1 MKKILLLIGILLGM
15 GGTWLYQWMNPSSYD
30 PYFFLNPK
38 PNYIGDNTYSIEKDI
53 NLFKKGENFDFI
65 FWDTP
70 QQKPK
75 ILYLFPVS
83 SPSPSPHILLKIKN
97 EDLKNGTNSIIDKL
111 KESKNPIINFEL
123 YKIKN
128 DLTEELIERKTM
140 INFDFYTIE
149 NGSLFF
155 YITDQIKQYGQ
166 YRIHIDMLNDGNEL
180 KKNNLTYSIYI
191 EQRFLK

>member
-15 GGTWLYQWMNPSSYD
+15 GGTWLYQWMKPSSDD

-38 PNYIGDNTYSIEKDI
+38 PNYIGDKTYPIEKDI
-53 NLFKKGENFDFI
+53 DLSKKGGAFDFI

-75 ILYLFPVS
+75 ILYLFPLS
-83 SPSPSPHILLKIKN
+83 SPSPHILLKVKN
-97 EDLKNGTNSIIDKL
+97 SDATNGNSSIIYTF
-111 KESKNPIINFEL
+111 KENKDPVVNFEL

-128 DLTEELIERKTM
+128 DLTEELIEKK
-140 INFDFYTIE
+140 IISNLEPYTINNE
-149 NGSLFF
+149 YLFF

-166 YRIHIDMLNDGNEL
+166 YRIHIDILNDNKKLNGNH
-180 KKNNLTYSIYI
+180 LTSSIYI

>member
-1 MKKILLLIGILLGM
+1 MKKTLLLIGVLLGM
-15 GGTWLYQWMNPSSYD
+15 GGAWLYQWMKPPSDD

-38 PNYIGDNTYSIEKDI
+38 PNYIGDKTYSIEKDI
-53 NLFKKGENFDFI
+53 NLFKKGDTFDFI

-75 ILYLFPVS
+75 ILYLFPA
-83 SPSPSPHILLKIKN
+83 PSPSPHILLKIKN

-111 KESKNPIINFEL
+111 KKSKNPIINFEL

-128 DLTEELIERKTM
+128 DLAEELIERKTM

-166 YRIHIDMLNDGNEL
+166 YRIHIDMLNDDNEL
-180 KKNNLTYSIYI
+180 NKNNLTYSIYI

>member
-1 MKKILLLIGILLGM
+1 MKKTLLLIGVLLGM
-15 GGTWLYQWMNPSSYD
+15 GGAWLYQWMKPPSDD

-38 PNYIGDNTYSIEKDI
+38 PNYIGDKTYSIEKDI
-53 NLFKKGENFDFI
+53 NLFKKGDTFDFI

-70 QQKPK
+70 QQKSK
-75 ILYLFPVS
+75 ILYLFPA
-83 SPSPSPHILLKIKN
+83 PSPSPHILLKIKN

-111 KESKNPIINFEL
+111 KKSKNPIINFEL

-166 YRIHIDMLNDGNEL
+166 YRIHIDMLNDDNEL
-180 KKNNLTYSIYI
+180 NKNNLTYSIYI

>member
-1 MKKILLLIGILLGM
+1 MKKTLLLIGILFGM
-15 GGTWLYQWMNPSSYD
+15 GGTWLYQWIKPSSYD

-38 PNYIGDNTYSIEKDI
+38 PNYIGDKTYSIEKDI
-53 NLFKKGENFDFI
+53 NLFKKGEVFDFI

-83 SPSPSPHILLKIKN
+83 SPSPHILLKVKN
-97 EDLKNGTNSIIDKL
+97 EDLENGIDSIIDAL
-111 KESKNPIINFEL
+111 KENKNPIINFEL

-128 DLTEELIERKTM
+128 NLTEELIERKIM
-140 INFDFYTIE
+140 INLDFYTIE
-149 NGSLFF
+149 NGNLFF

-166 YRIHIDMLNDGNEL
+166 YRIHIDMLNEDNEL
-180 KKNNLTYSIYI
+180 KKKNLTYYIYI